1 MAKKVKKTNAARIL
15 DDLNIP
21 YQLVTYPVD
30 DTDLSAV
37 HVAQLSGLNI
47 NMIFKPLVV
56 RSDKDNILMAVIGG
70 ADQLNLK
77 ALAKASN
84 SKSVAL
90 IPLNDLFPITGY
102 LRGGC
107 SPLGAKKNFPVFLD
121 QRALSLDNI
130 AISAGIRGAQIIL
143 NPRDFVAATNA
154 SVAFISA

>member
-47 NMIFKPLVV
+47 NMIFKTLVV